1 MHRRRTIRRAMA
13 LVAVLLLVT
22 AGCGADAGSPTAV
35 PATTGSLVDI
45 GAGLSGPSGLLAT
58 VYGQGPTKVSTFA
71 LDPSGRLWLATSD
84 ATDAGNDG
92 VYLVPAAGSTP
103 VEVIT
108 GVHTPLGLL
117 WVGESLFVSSKEL
130 VDVYAG
136 FDGTRFAE
144 HHTVLT
150 LPAGVG
156 ESNGLALSP
165 DGRIVLGISSPCDS
179 CTPTLAQSAAVVSF
193 LPDGSDL
200 RVVASGIRAPVGL
213 TYFPGTDDL
222 FVTMNQRDDL
232 GDATPG
238 DWLSVVAQGQ
248 DWGFPDCYG
257 QGGDACAGAPS
268 PVAELDEHAA
278 VSGVAIT
285 TGQLG
290 AAIGTSAFVAE
301 WATGTVKRVALT
313 TDGSTYT
320 GTASTFLT
328 GLSNPVPLIM
338 TTSGSLLV
346 GDWSTGTI
354 YEIAGVSAS

>member
-1 MHRRRTIRRAMA
+1 M
-13 LVAVLLLVT
+13 T
-22 AGCGADAGSPTAV
+22 AGCGADTGSPTAA
-35 PATTGSLVDI
+35 PASTGALVDI
-45 GAGLSGPSGLLAT
+45 GAGLSGPSGLVAT
-58 VYGQGPTKVSTFA
+58 VYSQGPTKVSTFA

-84 ATDAGNDG
+84 SVDAGQDG
-92 VYLVPAAGSTP
+92 VYLVPASGSAP
-103 VEVIT
+103 VQVIT

-117 WVGESLFVSSKEL
+117 WLGDSLYVSSKEQ
-130 VDVYAG
+130 VEAYTG
-136 FDGTRFAE
+136 FDGTTFTDRR
-144 HHTVLT
+144 TVLT
-150 LPAGVG
+150 LPTDVG
-156 ESNGLALSP
+156 ESNGLALAP

-179 CTPTLAQSAAVVSF
+179 CTPASAESAAVVSF
-193 LPDGSDL
+193 RPDGSDL
-200 RVVASGIRAPVGL
+200 QVVARGIRAPVGL
-213 TYFPGTDDL
+213 TYFPSTDDL

-238 DWLSVVAQGQ
+238 DWLGVVEQGQ

-268 PVAELDEHAA
+268 PVAELDQHAA

-290 AAIGTSAFVAE
+290 AAVGTSALVAE

-320 GTASTFLT
+320 GTPGTFLT
-328 GLSNPVPLIM
+328 GLTNPVPLIM

-354 YEIAGVSAS
+354 YEISNAT